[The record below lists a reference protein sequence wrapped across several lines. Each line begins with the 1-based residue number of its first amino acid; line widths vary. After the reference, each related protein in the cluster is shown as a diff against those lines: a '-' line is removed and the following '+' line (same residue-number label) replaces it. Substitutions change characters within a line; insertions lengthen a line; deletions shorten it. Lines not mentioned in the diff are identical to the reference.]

1 MKDKEYSG
9 NFYEADKVEELP
21 DECPNCLYQK
31 KDIQTGV
38 EECPN
43 CHYNPTK
50 KSD

>member
-31 KDIQTGV
+31 KRYPKRGRGV
-38 EECPN
+38 PQL
-43 CHYNPTK
+43 PL
-50 KSD
+50 